1 MYAGVVEDISCAKVR
16 CICLDKDC
24 LVVVEVDA
32 GVVEDVPR
40 VQPQWEELNIHRVL
54 LRSPD
59 HQPGKWHNRLRF
71 KRFPMSLVQPGIADC
86 DHLPLF

>member
-32 GVVEDVPR
+32 GVIEDVPR

-59 HQPGKWHNRLRF
+59 HQPGIDI
-71 KRFPMSLVQPGIADC
+71 VDC
-86 DHLPLF
+86 DSNDAQCHETTWHRRL